1 MPFQSSD
8 ALDDQPVIDG
18 NTTFSGGLVSATRPD
33 NIPATAYADALNMDY
48 DAFGVLES
56 RVGCTS
62 LLGASEDRN
71 HEDITSTHSS
81 LTGVYYG
88 GNLPTDAN
96 ILSAFY
102 FDTSAQE
109 RVVAALTTSG
119 NRRLYFGT
127 PSVAWTQIA
136 GATFDASATYVFFAQ
151 LNERLYYCDG
161 ASTLAYITAA
171 NNNTSI
177 VAGKLSRIDVIN
189 QGGNLSAIPSVT
201 IAAPPSGITATAEA
215 VVGNDGNVLSINI
228 TNPGSGYTTA
238 PSVTIGG
245 GGGAHAVAYVS
256 LSPPAKP
263 RFLVSHTNRLFCA
276 SADTANTPD
285 TLFFSDILDGET
297 WDPAG
302 SVRVGGDGDPITGLF
317 SWFGYKLVVFKERS
331 TWLVDADPTQDPA
344 DWTIQVLSGNIGCV
358 SHRSVAAVGADVF
371 FLSRDGVRSLS
382 QIQAGTQTDVGLP
395 LSAPIDD
402 LWSQVNKAS
411 LAVCDGIF
419 HGNRYMLSVPLGAT
433 QTTANV
439 ILVYHALA
447 RAWIGRWT
455 GWNVR
460 DFFPTAFA
468 WQGPRLMFAGS
479 VGTNPGGGQVF
490 TFNDYVPNSRTSP
503 APISTWSDAG
513 NPYQSLVTTR
523 AYNFQEPLSQKTGY
537 TAQVAINNP
546 FTTWS
551 PVVTVGYSADMG
563 ATFTPLESG
572 YVIPSPTLRQKHLR
586 AWNLI
591 SRGRWNSIQLQVSTN
606 ALTGGRLSLHSTVLN
621 AYLDPIR
628 PQQ

>member
-1 MPFQSSD
+1 MPFQSTD

-33 NIPATAYADALNMDY
+33 NIPGTAYADALNMDY
-48 DAFGVLES
+48 DSFGILES

-71 HEDITSTHSS
+71 HENITATHAS

-88 GNLPTDAN
+88 GNLPTDAS

-109 RVVAALTTSG
+109 RVVAALTTGG

-127 PSVAWTQIA
+127 PSVAWAQIA
-136 GATFDASATYVFFAQ
+136 GATFDASASYVFFAQ

-177 VAGKLSRIDVIN
+177 VAGKISRVDVIN
-189 QGGNLSAIPSVT
+189 QGNSASAIPT
-201 IAAPPSGITATAEA
+201 ITFSAPPSGITATGDA
-215 VVGNDGNVLSINI
+215 VVGGAGNLLAINI

-238 PSVTIGG
+238 PTITISPPNGS
-245 GGGAHAVAYVS
+245 HAVAYVS
-256 LSPPAKP
+256 LSPPSKP
-263 RFLVSHTNRLFCA
+263 RYLVSHTNRLFCA

-331 TWLVDADPTQDPA
+331 TWIVEADPTQDPA
-344 DWTIQVLSGNIGCV
+344 DWVIQVLSGNIGCV
-358 SHRSVAAVGADVF
+358 SHRSIASVGADVL

-402 LWSQVNKAS
+402 LWSQVNKAA

-439 ILVYHALA
+439 VLVYHVLA
-447 RAWIGRWT
+447 RSWLGRWT

-460 DFFPTAFA
+460 DFFPTVFA
-468 WQGPRLMFAGS
+468 SQGPRLMFAGS
-479 VGTNPGGGQVF
+479 VGSNPGGGQVF
-490 TFNDYVPNSRTSP
+490 TFNDYVPTSRTSP

-523 AYNFQEPLSQKTGY
+523 AYNFQEPVPQKTGY
-537 TAQVAINNP
+537 TAQVAIDNP
-546 FTTWS
+546 FATWS
-551 PVVTVGYSADMG
+551 PVVTVGYSKDMDG
-563 ATFTPLESG
+563 TFTPLESG
-572 YVIPSPTLRQKHLR
+572 YAIPSPTLRQKYLR

-591 SRGRWNSIQLQVSTN
+591 SRGRWNSIQLQVSTDP
-606 ALTGGRLSLHSTVLN
+606 LTGGRLSLHSTVLN
-621 AYLDPIR
+621 AFLDPIR